1 LIGGQAAID
10 VNMTAAIVCDVCV
23 SLDLKK
29 FPPELKIEPKVKELD
44 LDLVDFTVRNGPIVG
59 GELGDNLRNDL
70 KEIVRG
76 IMKASAPLVKDEAN
90 RAIVES
96 LKEGKGAI
104 SADAIM
110 KALPK

>member
-1 LIGGQAAID
+1 
-10 VNMTAAIVCDVCV
+10 
-23 SLDLKK
+23 
-29 FPPELKIEPKVKELD
+29 
-44 LDLVDFTVRNGPIVG
+44 
-59 GELGDNLRNDL
+59 L